1 MVCYDCIYEIV
12 VEVNNVIFVED
23 FEVNM
28 KEIYIIF
35 YDLEKIVVCCSIIV
49 GNLCIDGCEK
59 DMVCVF
65 DVCIGI
71 FFCIYGFVLFI
82 CGEI

>member
-1 MVCYDCIYEIV
+1 MVCYDCIYEIS
-12 VEVNNVIFVED
+12 VEVMVVLLVEN
-23 FEVNM
+23 EVLDI

-59 DMVCVF
+59 DMVCVL
-65 DVCIGI
+65 DVCIGVLL
-71 FFCIYGFVLFI
+71 CIYGFVLFI